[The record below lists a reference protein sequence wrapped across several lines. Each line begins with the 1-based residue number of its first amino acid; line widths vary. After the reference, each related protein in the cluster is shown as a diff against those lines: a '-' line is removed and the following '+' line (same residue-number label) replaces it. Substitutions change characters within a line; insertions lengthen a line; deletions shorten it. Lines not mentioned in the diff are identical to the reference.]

1 MLNSHCIY
9 ACFGCWKSG
18 IEIFWSK
25 LYFFTRKLNKITSVN
40 SGMFTLYIDTLKHEF
55 TP

>member
-1 MLNSHCIY
+1 MHVLGVEKVTSKY
-9 ACFGCWKSG
+9 SG
-18 IEIFWSK
+18 VNCTF
-25 LYFFTRKLNKITSVN
+25 LQGNYNKITSVN